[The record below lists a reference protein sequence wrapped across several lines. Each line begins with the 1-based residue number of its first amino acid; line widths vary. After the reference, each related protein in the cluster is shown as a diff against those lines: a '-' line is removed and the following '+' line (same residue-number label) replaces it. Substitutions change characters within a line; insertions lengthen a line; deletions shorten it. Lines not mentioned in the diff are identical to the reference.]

1 MQPSQ
6 FALTRLTVA
15 GERHH
20 ALPALTAG
28 FALNRPGMVMPGRTA
43 AHVVL
48 GAQQVSRRNVQ
59 LELSEIWKEL
69 PT

>member
-1 MQPSQ
+1 MQPSK
-6 FALTRLTVA
+6 FVLTKLTVA

-28 FALNRPGMVMPGRTA
+28 FALSRPVMAMPGRTA

-59 LELSEIWKEL
+59 LELLEIWKEL
-69 PT
+69 PA